1 MDDVG
6 TGYSSLSYLH
16 SFAFDFLKSPDR
28 PHDHRTGAEPQPLRR
43 GRRNRGSRTIPDAE
57 ADQLSMP
64 PGLLHCQAPCPRTR
78 SVHCYACRT
87 ASCPTR
93 KCLLHKD
100 LLLSKHGAAHAVFRH
115 PTLNLRLTNS
125 PSGTVW
131 IFLDD
136 SQTPARIAAAM
147 LMSMQQLVSSAV
159 SVDPPVLRTC
169 SPIFALS
176 AKNLLDRTTT
186 AWKATWRC
194 RPHGLGL
201 SAVLQ
206 LRSCAFG
213 PAPSRWRVCAPRSN
227 SRFRCSA
234 PPPGRLPNRLS
245 LSPDPGASFLASCGG
260 CFEPIAPAHHANPLR
275 APGTSGTRSREY
287 SGPRGDPARRRGA
300 PAGERAGA
308 HQQPPRLPLPRDRPS
323 PRDASRSR

>member
-1 MDDVG
+1 MPKQISCQCRQG
-6 TGYSSLSYLH
+6 SYI
-16 SFAFDFLKSPDR
+16 AR
-28 PHDHRTGAEPQPLRR
+28 PLARER
-43 GRRNRGSRTIPDAE
+43 GRCTATPAE
-57 ADQLSMP
+57 LP
-64 PGLLHCQAPCPRTR
+64 
-78 SVHCYACRT
+78 

-206 LRSCAFG
+206 LRSCSFG
-213 PAPSRWRVCAPRSN
+213 PAPSVLRLRSCAFEVESLRAEVKFTLSLLRSAAGPAAKQAEPEPRS
-227 SRFRCSA
+227 RRKLF
-234 PPPGRLPNRLS
+234 GLLWRL
-245 LSPDPGASFLASCGG
+245 
-260 CFEPIAPAHHANPLR
+260 LR
-275 APGTSGTRSREY
+275 A
-287 SGPRGDPARRRGA
+287 D
-300 PAGERAGA
+300 RAS
-308 HQQPPRLPLPRDRPS
+308 S
-323 PRDASRSR
+323 PR